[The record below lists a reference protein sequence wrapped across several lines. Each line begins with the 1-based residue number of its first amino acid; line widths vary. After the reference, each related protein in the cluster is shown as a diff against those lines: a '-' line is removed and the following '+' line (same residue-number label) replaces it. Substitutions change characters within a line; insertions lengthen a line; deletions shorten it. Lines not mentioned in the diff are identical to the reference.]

1 MALRFDN
8 HDHDATHNCLSDTG
22 NTSNEFC
29 DDSIHDMLSLSPQ
42 LRSPEDAVYRVV
54 VASRAKQANR
64 LSAIRKNNSE
74 RARRYRKRKKERV
87 GNTVEKVEEL
97 RAHVAELCA
106 RKRFYEEKQLAA
118 PFTASTRAV
127 KMVREYFSVFRY
139 GVQVPS
145 MSPSGVSR
153 YTSGSMRSNSSDS
166 SSGGGASTAMVS
178 VRRQETFLENMAHP
192 EVVFGD
198 FIGVHPLI
206 DQWKK
211 YSFFHRSVQLEFV
224 SFRMTMADGCPIVS
238 TTGVLHL
245 RYTRKTMEQL
255 FPHAC
260 CNEEL
265 VQRMIDKEVHLGYS
279 DHFYFDAQ
287 GKMIRYEL
295 VPDLVSALLEAVG
308 NLQDVALLLGDALIE
323 KDAVIVQE
331 IRDDEEERD
340 PTRSP
345 PIMDIEFILS

>member
-1 MALRFDN
+1 MELLF
-8 HDHDATHNCLSDTG
+8 DHDECDTRSSSSSDAGHTSYDDNTHDPLSR
-22 NTSNEFC
+22 
-29 DDSIHDMLSLSPQ
+29 SLQ
-42 LRSPEDAVYRVV
+42 LCSPEDAVRRVV

-64 LSAIRKNNSE
+64 LSMIRKNNSE

-87 GNTVEKVEEL
+87 GNTEGEVEAL

-106 RKRFYEEKQLAA
+106 RKRFYEERQLAV

-139 GVQVPS
+139 GVQMDTS
-145 MSPSGVSR
+145 DVSR
-153 YTSGSMRSNSSDS
+153 YPDSTVRPSGGGGGD
-166 SSGGGASTAMVS
+166 GGASTAMCL
-178 VRRQETFLENMAHP
+178 RRQETFLENMAHP
-192 EVVFGD
+192 EVLFGE
-198 FIGVHPLI
+198 FVGVHPLI

-211 YSFFHRSVQLEFV
+211 YSYFHRSVRLEFV
-224 SFRMTMADGCPIVS
+224 SFRMTTIDGCPIVS

-245 RYTRKTMEQL
+245 RYSRRTIEQL
-255 FPHAC
+255 FPYAC

-265 VQRMIDKEVHLGYS
+265 VQRMIGKEVHLGYN

-295 VPDLVSALLEAVG
+295 VPDLVSALYEVVG
-308 NLQDVALLLGDALIE
+308 NLQDVALLLGDAFIE
-323 KDAVIVQE
+323 QDAVIVQE
-331 IRDDEEERD
+331 IRDDESERD

-345 PIMDIEFILS
+345 PIMNIEFILS

>member
-1 MALRFDN
+1 MELRFDAN
-8 HDHDATHNCLSDTG
+8 YDGAHSSLSDAG
-22 NTSNEFC
+22 DTSNEIY
-29 DDSIHDMLSLSPQ
+29 DDSAHDTLSRSLQ
-42 LRSPEDAVYRVV
+42 LHSPEEAVRRVV
-54 VASRAKQANR
+54 VASRTKQANR

-74 RARRYRKRKKERV
+74 RARRYRKRKKERM
-87 GNTVEKVEEL
+87 GNTVEEVEAL

-106 RKRFYEEKQLAA
+106 CKRFYEEKQLAA
-118 PFTASTRAV
+118 PYTASTRAV
-127 KMVREYFSVFRY
+127 KMVREYFSMFRY
-139 GVQVPS
+139 GVQMPS
-145 MSPSGVSR
+145 VSPSGVSR
-153 YTSGSMRSNSSDS
+153 YSDHTTRS
-166 SSGGGASTAMVS
+166 SSVSGGASTAMMS

-206 DQWKK
+206 DQWKR
-211 YSFFHRSVQLEFV
+211 YSFFHRTVQLEFV
-224 SFRMTMADGCPIVS
+224 SFRMTMVDDCPIVS

-245 RYTRKTMEQL
+245 RYSRKTMEQL

-260 CNEEL
+260 SNEEL
-265 VQRMIDKEVHLGYS
+265 VQRMIGKEVHLGYS

-295 VPDLVSALLEAVG
+295 VPDLVSALHEAVG
-308 NLQDVALLLGDALIE
+308 NLRDVALLLGQARIE
-323 KDAVIVQE
+323 QDAVIVQE
-331 IRDDEEERD
+331 IHEDEDESD

>member
-8 HDHDATHNCLSDTG
+8 HSHDVAHSSLSDAG
-22 NTSNEFC
+22 ETSNEFC
-29 DDSIHDMLSLSPQ
+29 DDSIHDTLSCSSQ
-42 LRSPEDAVYRVV
+42 LCSPEDAVRCVV
-54 VASRAKQANR
+54 MASRAKQANR

-87 GNTVEKVEEL
+87 GNTVEEVEAL

-139 GVQVPS
+139 GFQMPS
-145 MSPSGVSR
+145 MSSSGVSR
-153 YTSGSMRSNSSDS
+153 YTNDSTRPNISGS

-198 FIGVHPLI
+198 FIGVRPLI

-224 SFRMTMADGCPIVS
+224 SFSMTMVDDCPIVS

-255 FPHAC
+255 FPHVC

-265 VQRMIDKEVHLGYS
+265 VQRMVDKEVHLGYS
-279 DHFYFDAQ
+279 DDFYFDAQ

-295 VPDLVSALLEAVG
+295 VPDFVSALYEAVG

-323 KDAVIVQE
+323 RDAVIVQE
-331 IRDDEEERD
+331 IRDDEEESD